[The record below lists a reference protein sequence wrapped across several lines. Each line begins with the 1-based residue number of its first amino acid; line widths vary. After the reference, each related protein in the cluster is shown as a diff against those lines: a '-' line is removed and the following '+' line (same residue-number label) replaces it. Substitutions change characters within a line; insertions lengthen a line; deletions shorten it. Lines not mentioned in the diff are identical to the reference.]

1 MSPEPEEN
9 QNDKRP
15 LCRDIKDFE
24 SFLLFIDMHTAIL
37 PEYYQQWKP
46 FQDTSFKPMHRNLVI
61 IYDLLAARA
70 LAWDFWTS

>member
-24 SFLLFIDMHTAIL
+24 SFLLFIDNAYSDFARIL
-37 PEYYQQWKP
+37 PATETLPGHLLQTHAPKP
-46 FQDTSFKPMHRNLVI
+46 RNHL
-61 IYDLLAARA
+61 
-70 LAWDFWTS
+70 

>member
-1 MSPEPEEN
+1 MTKGPFAGISRILN
-9 QNDKRP
+9 HFCCS
-15 LCRDIKDFE
+15 LM
-24 SFLLFIDMHTAIL
+24 MHTAIL

-46 FQDTSFKPMHRNLVI
+46 FQDTSFKPMHRNLVT

>member
-9 QNDKRP
+9 QMTKGPFVGISR
-15 LCRDIKDFE
+15 
-24 SFLLFIDMHTAIL
+24 IL
-37 PEYYQQWKP
+37 NHFCCSLICIQRFCQSI
-46 FQDTSFKPMHRNLVI
+46 TSNGNPSRTPPSKPMHRNLVI